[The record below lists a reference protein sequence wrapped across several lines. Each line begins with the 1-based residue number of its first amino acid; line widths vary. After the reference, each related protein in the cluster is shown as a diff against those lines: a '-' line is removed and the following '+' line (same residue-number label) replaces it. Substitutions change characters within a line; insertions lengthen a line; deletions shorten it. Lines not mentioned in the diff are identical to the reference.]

1 MLSSRCGLP
10 ALPDEAE
17 GMVWCR
23 VQRLDGSD
31 AYAKYLVLTEAML
44 ATALRAC
51 DSRTLPPQLRLLWR
65 QLVVTANNF
74 AVRAIEAGQ

>member
-1 MLSSRCGLP
+1 M
-10 ALPDEAE
+10 
-17 GMVWCR
+17 
-23 VQRLDGSD
+23 QRLDGSG

-51 DSRTLPPQLRLLWR
+51 DSLTLPPQLRLLWR